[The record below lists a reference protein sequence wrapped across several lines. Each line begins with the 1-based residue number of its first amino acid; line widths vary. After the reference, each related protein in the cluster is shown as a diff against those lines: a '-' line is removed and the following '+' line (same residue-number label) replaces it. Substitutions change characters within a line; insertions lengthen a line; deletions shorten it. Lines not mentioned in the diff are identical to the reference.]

1 MVPLTQSDGGVVKH
15 PECVVYDKSQTLVE
29 YAIWYKH
36 TPECLCTHCVTL
48 SRRIIV
54 RTLFNEQI
62 ELQMRGLDTIKD
74 LKVKISNTSFIPED
88 EQEIIFKS
96 EFLCDAHTLA
106 HYEIATGS
114 VLNLVVHS
122 KMGRSVS
129 LNDPKPSAIQRF
141 VDSASR
147 SLGSTSRFLLIGR
160 VVLLVLLVQ
169 YLLYISRSVFKV
181 TPPLWESKV
190 LLVLNTHTH
199 ALRARFI
206 GKQCFSLSS
215 SLPSQEIRLSLFG

>member
-1 MVPLTQSDGGVVKH
+1 MESSCEKEIVWIIRVQTCIRLKTSTGVKASIGVKTQ
-15 PECVVYDKSQTLVE
+15 
-29 YAIWYKH
+29 W
-36 TPECLCTHCVTL
+36 
-48 SRRIIV
+48 
-54 RTLFNEQI
+54 
-62 ELQMRGLDTIKD
+62 
-74 LKVKISNTSFIPED
+74 
-88 EQEIIFKS
+88 
-96 EFLCDAHTLA
+96 
-106 HYEIATGS
+106 GS
-114 VLNLVVHS
+114 VLNLVVYS

-129 LNDPKPSAIQRF
+129 LNEPKPSAIQRF

-169 YLLYISRSVFKV
+169 YLLYIGRSVFKV